1 MKKTPLSR
9 VNEEFGGKDKL
20 VDAIVSAVEHEGED
34 KGALKKRLL
43 AASNT
48 KLMRLLQTAQQVK
61 QLGGK
66 GKLVDAVAEKQG
78 KAKDKDYRSKL
89 EGYTIGR
96 LLDMYRVASSNGR
109 PGGEPTTKPTRA
121 ARPKAAKAP
130 AKKKG
135 KAA

>member
-34 KGALKKRLL
+34 KNALKKRLL

-66 GKLVDAVAEKQG
+66 GKLVDAVVEKHG

-89 EGYTIGR
+89 ERYTIGR
-96 LLDMYRVASSNGR
+96 LLDMYRVSSRNGR
-109 PGGEPTTKPTRA
+109 PGGEPAPKPTRA
-121 ARPKAAKAP
+121 ARPKTAKSP